1 MSSSEASWK
10 ARLQSVPHDELIGLL
25 SKLLA
30 QQSLGRR
37 AADAVIARHSAAV
50 PSLAQ
55 AMFFLSAD
63 LIDPLFETFRLE
75 DCASSL
81 VSTTWAEAWRRHL
94 PLIATVKPGGVSRL
108 PVRGPL
114 NAIALSADTVLV
126 SHAAHG
132 HPESHGLSA
141 VSTSWEP
148 LPLSFAA
155 APGGGAFA
163 KSQPSSM
170 AFDEQNQWLFVAD
183 FTIGKQSLMKW
194 LARPSDGVM
203 APLLR
208 MPLAMNLAGGPVLC
222 GNRLLVTKENA
233 PRHHF
238 ASVKENAVVV
248 LDTRDLSVRSSFGHV
263 VRHPCGL
270 CVLSD
275 GTVVVGDHQ
284 MTDEYCLHFFDSS
297 LDGTRLRVVACDFW
311 LQGLYF
317 AHDHLFGLEEDISGH
332 DEAADEGECD
342 PLSDH
347 ERGRW
352 GRRVFVM
359 SPDGELKQE
368 LLLPGAAE
376 VASVV
381 DLGPAGL
388 FALDYGRAAMHSIT
402 VL

>member
-10 ARLQSVPHDELIGLL
+10 VRLQSVPHAELIGLL

-30 QQSLGRR
+30 QQSLGRP
-37 AADAVIARHSAAV
+37 AADAAIAKHCEGV

-55 AMFFLSAD
+55 ATFFLSAD
-63 LIDPLFETFRLE
+63 LIDPLFETLRLT
-75 DCASSL
+75 DSAASL
-81 VSTTWAEAWRRHL
+81 VSTLWAEAWRRHL
-94 PLIATVKPGGVSRL
+94 PLVATVKPGGVSRI

-114 NAIALSADTVLV
+114 NAIALSADTMLV

-132 HPESHGLSA
+132 LPKSHGLSM

-148 LPLSFAA
+148 LPLRVAV
-155 APGGGAFA
+155 APGFA
-163 KSQPSSM
+163 KSQPSGM

-183 FTIGKQSLMKW
+183 LTIGKQSLTKW
-194 LARPSDGVM
+194 QARPSDGVM
-203 APLLR
+203 APLMRL
-208 MPLAMNLAGGPVLC
+208 PLAHLAGGPVLC
-222 GNRLLVTKENA
+222 GNHLLVTVRPHA
-233 PRHHF
+233 QDD
-238 ASVKENAVVV
+238 AVLV
-248 LDTRDLSVRSSFGHV
+248 LDTQDLSRVRSFGTGGYA
-263 VRHPCGL
+263 RHPCGL

-275 GTVVVGDHQ
+275 GTVVVGDRLT
-284 MTDEYCLHFFDSS
+284 TDAYCLHFFDSS
-297 LDGTRLRVVACDFW
+297 LDGTRLRTVECDFW

-317 AHDHLFGLEEDISGH
+317 AHDCLFGLEEDISNH
-332 DEAADEGECD
+332 DEAADEGECE
-342 PLSDH
+342 PLSDR

-359 SPDGELKQE
+359 SPDGEFKQE

-388 FALDYGRAAMHSIT
+388 FALDFGRAALHSIT

>member
-30 QQSLGRR
+30 QQLLGRH
-37 AADAVIARHSAAV
+37 AADAVIAQHSAAV

-55 AMFFLSAD
+55 ATFFLSAD
-63 LIDPLFETFRLE
+63 LIDPLFETLRLI
-75 DCASSL
+75 DSAASL

-94 PLIATVKPGGVSRL
+94 PLVATVKSGGVSRL

-132 HPESHGLSA
+132 HPESHGLSL

-163 KSQPSSM
+163 KIQPSNM

-208 MPLAMNLAGGPVLC
+208 TPLADLDGGPVLC
-222 GNRLLVTKENA
+222 GNRLLVTVNSFK
-233 PRHHF
+233 
-238 ASVKENAVVV
+238 KNAVVV
-248 LDTRDLSVRSSFGHV
+248 LDTQDLSQVGSFGTAV
-263 VRHPCGL
+263 MHPCGL
-270 CVLSD
+270 CMLSD
-275 GTVVVGDHQ
+275 GTVVVGDCL
-284 MTDEYCLHFFDSS
+284 TTGEYCLHFFDSS
-297 LDGTRLRVVACDFW
+297 LNGMTLRVASCDFW

-317 AHDHLFGLEEDISGH
+317 AHDHLFGLEEDINFH
-332 DEAADEGECD
+332 DEAADEGECE
-342 PLSDH
+342 PLSDR

-381 DLGPAGL
+381 DLGAAGL
-388 FALDYGRAAMHSIT
+388 FALDFGRAAMHSIT